1 MVIVLYMSRCLGL
14 TFYSS
19 GWLIRSPTS
28 LAAAVPSQGW
38 QTPNVFLCFPLPLR
52 QALNMQDLYPHLAMC
67 RHMSTSILNYVYIY
81 IHVHVCV
88 YVLPHPLSFQFNC
101 ANKDL
106 PHISYRWFCFHIF
119 WCQDPRVWTL
129 TPVRSTWSTGMCQ
142 FRTHFEDSSCTNCSH
157 HTLQVTSCK

>member
-1 MVIVLYMSRCLGL
+1 MVIVLYMSRCLCL

-81 IHVHVCV
+81 IYMCMCVFMCCHIHYPSNLIVPIKICLISATDDFVFIYFGARIPGFGLSHLFVPPGALACVSSGRTLRTAHVPIV
-88 YVLPHPLSFQFNC
+88 
-101 ANKDL
+101 
-106 PHISYRWFCFHIF
+106 HII
-119 WCQDPRVWTL
+119 P
-129 TPVRSTWSTGMCQ
+129 
-142 FRTHFEDSSCTNCSH
+142 
-157 HTLQVTSCK
+157 CK

>member
-52 QALNMQDLYPHLAMC
+52 QDFKSARPL
-67 RHMSTSILNYVYIY
+67 STPSDVSTYVNIYIELYIY
-81 IHVHVCV
+81 IYMCMCV
-88 YVLPHPLSFQFNC
+88 FMCCHIHYPSNLIVPLKICLISAILVPGSQGLDSHSCSFHLEHWHASVQDALWGQLMYQLFT
-101 ANKDL
+101 
-106 PHISYRWFCFHIF
+106 SYLASNF
-119 WCQDPRVWTL
+119 
-129 TPVRSTWSTGMCQ
+129 
-142 FRTHFEDSSCTNCSH
+142 
-157 HTLQVTSCK
+157 LQVTS